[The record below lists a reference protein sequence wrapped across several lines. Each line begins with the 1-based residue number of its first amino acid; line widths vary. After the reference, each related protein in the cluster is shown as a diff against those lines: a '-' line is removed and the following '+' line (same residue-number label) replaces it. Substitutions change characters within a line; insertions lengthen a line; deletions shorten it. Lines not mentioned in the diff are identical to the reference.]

1 MSLVEININPIM
13 LEEPVRI
20 SWYGVFIIAA
30 IILGLSL
37 ALKLAKRYEVTP
49 SQILSF
55 FVAAFLGGVIGARLV
70 HVVCALDFYLARP
83 ELIPQIWLGGFS
95 QFGMILGGLI
105 SVVIYAYWKKCPL
118 IRFLDLLPVPLLVGI
133 SIGRVGCIIQGCC
146 HGGPTD
152 LPWSFVFLHPDSF
165 IPRDLL
171 GVPLHPTQAYEI
183 VWFLALAGILLGRR
197 KHLQPIKGLS
207 FLIFLVGHSVGRF
220 LIFFTRGDH
229 ADLQV
234 AAGLTQVQIIAVV
247 IFLIAISVLIARWR
261 KSQECPTENATRS

>member
-1 MSLVEININPIM
+1 M
-13 LEEPVRI
+13 LEDPVRI
-20 SWYGVFIIAA
+20 AWYGVLVVGGILVGLA
-30 IILGLSL
+30 I
-37 ALKLAKRYEVTP
+37 ALKLAKSYQLTP
-49 SQILSF
+49 SQLLSF
-55 FVAAFLGGVIGARLV
+55 FTAAFVGGIIGARLI
-70 HVVCALDFYLARP
+70 HVIDTLDLYLARP

-95 QFGMILGGLI
+95 QFGMILGGLL

-133 SIGRVGCIIQGCC
+133 SIGRVGCIIRGCC

-165 IPRDLL
+165 IPPDLV

-183 VWFLALAGILLGRR
+183 VWFLALAGILLGWR

-234 AAGLTQVQIIAVV
+234 AAGLTQAQIIAAV
-247 IFLIAISVLIARWR
+247 IFLIAISVLIARWKKAR
-261 KSQECPTENATRS
+261 GQSVDGIEVP